1 MEGYRVDCSR
11 FDRFA
16 KVVAQS
22 RFTRRGSLRAG
33 GLGLTAA
40 LAAGFDPR
48 DSGFAGVVSAA
59 QATPESCPGAKTVP
73 AEGLTLDGA
82 WLCDQTFALCTT
94 ALCELAPDDS
104 SIANCRCVVIDSLSI
119 GFKTCTERAQSGNSL
134 TSNFSTANVNSA
146 FSIMTCP
153 DGDPWANCLDMPC
166 EINTT
171 NPAEAICQCQMVETG
186 VNLTFGGGCDT
197 STCST
202 VIWSAATT
210 ELPGSTQYAELMKQI
225 DQPVTLPPVC
235 PGGTAPAT
243 PVG

>member
-1 MEGYRVDCSR
+1 LPS
-11 FDRFA
+11 
-16 KVVAQS
+16 
-22 RFTRRGSLRAG
+22 
-33 GLGLTAA
+33 
-40 LAAGFDPR
+40 
-48 DSGFAGVVSAA
+48 
-59 QATPESCPGAKTVP
+59 
-73 AEGLTLDGA
+73 EGLTLDGA

-94 ALCELAPDDS
+94 APCELAADDP
-104 SIANCRCVVIDSLSI
+104 SIANCRCFVVDSFSI
-119 GFKTCTERAQSGNSL
+119 GFKTCAERAQSGNAL

-166 EINTT
+166 EINTM
-171 NPAEAICQCQMVETG
+171 NPGEAMCQCQMVQTG

-210 ELPGSTQYAELMKQI
+210 DLPGSTQYAALMKQI

-235 PGGTAPAT
+235 SVGTAPAT
-243 PVG
+243 PVSG